1 MAPRINGYLAANRR
15 RALAVLAD
23 SPDGCT
29 EAIML
34 AHGFTA
40 ELLIELVRADLA
52 TASTERVGR
61 GRKPVEVVRMK
72 ITEAGRRAL
81 ARPNHPE

>member
-1 MAPRINGYLAANRR
+1 MLNGYRAANRR

-40 ELLIELVRADLA
+40 ELLIALVQDDLA
-52 TASTERVGR
+52 SVISERR
-61 GRKPVEVVRMK
+61 GGSKQDELIRFK
-72 ITEAGRRAL
+72 ITEAGRQAL
-81 ARPNHPE
+81 R

>member
-1 MAPRINGYLAANRR
+1 MLNGYRAANRR
-15 RALAVLAD
+15 RAFAVLAD

-40 ELLIELVRADLA
+40 ELLIALVQDDLA
-52 TASTERVGR
+52 SVISERR
-61 GRKPVEVVRMK
+61 GGSKQVELIRFK
-72 ITEAGRRAL
+72 ITEAGRQAL
-81 ARPNHPE
+81 R

>member
-1 MAPRINGYLAANRR
+1 MLNGYRAATRR

-23 SPDGCT
+23 STDGCT

-40 ELLIELVRADLA
+40 ELLIELVQEDLA
-52 TASTERVGR
+52 RVTSECPR
-61 GRKPVEVVRMK
+61 GRNEGEVIKFK
-72 ITEAGRRAL
+72 ITEAGRQAL
-81 ARPNHPE
+81 R

>member
-1 MAPRINGYLAANRR
+1 MPNGYHAATRR

-23 SPDGCT
+23 SYDGCT

-40 ELLIELVRADLA
+40 DLLVELVQEDLA
-52 TASTERVGR
+52 SVSTEGKDDRN
-61 GRKPVEVVRMK
+61 PLEVIRFK
-72 ITEAGRRAL
+72 ITETGRRVL
-81 ARPNHPE
+81 R

>member
-1 MAPRINGYLAANRR
+1 MAPRINGYLAASRR

-40 ELLIELVRADLA
+40 ELLIALVQDDLA
-52 TASTERVGR
+52 SVISERR
-61 GRKPVEVVRMK
+61 GGSKQVELIRFK
-72 ITEAGRRAL
+72 ITEAGRQAL
-81 ARPNHPE
+81 R